1 MRRYTTTVGVH
12 GRSVRVEER
21 SSKSVRFRWWNAVTR
36 AHESRSVPMQLR
48 DQAGRLLPHA
58 VAQTVAFAA
67 ELLGS
72 VGAALHDAAE
82 SQEPQAGQ
90 RSGPAT
96 PSRHDPRVVTLEQA
110 FGDLLSLEGGKWH
123 RPCTAH
129 AEANSK
135 AVDVVTAL
143 GARIAIDSIVTNSY
157 CGLWRSLA
165 RRYSTGETRTIHV
178 GRPRSADSTTP
189 TTRAKREVRWGGRRH
204 AEQCVQLLRSC
215 LVWAVRA
222 GKLKQIPDLPTGWMA
237 ELASD
242 WEQITGVADEQA
254 DDVGPAYSL
263 EEAAAIYRAAPDGD
277 PRIWL
282 AIELAIE
289 LRLGQVIRIMRS
301 DLDLERGDHG
311 ALVVRGRGKKLGTTI
326 FLDQQM
332 RAVIDRLMS
341 RGYLQPL
348 EAAFRDKRIKDYP
361 LIPGGKIGYGL
372 DPARRHKPLT
382 RSGAGGMFLRV
393 EAAAKVKHLRGRLW
407 YGFRRF
413 AADRAEELAANDPR
427 VQASVQGLASDDTKG
442 PNDDALNSLTG
453 HKHTRSRRRYQQRNG
468 ERVLKQAARIRRG
481 IRDDLLNVPQNPLDR
496 TDLSK
501 EKP

>member
-1 MRRYTTTVGVH
+1 MRRYTATVGVH

-21 SSKSVRFRWWNAVTR
+21 SSKSVRFRWWNAVTQ

-48 DQAGRLLPHA
+48 DQAGRLLPRA
-58 VAQTVAFAA
+58 VAQTVALAA

-72 VGAALHDAAE
+72 VGAALHDAVE
-82 SQEPQAGQ
+82 DQEPQAGHGI
-90 RSGPAT
+90 GPAT
-96 PSRHDPRVVTLEQA
+96 PSRHDPRVTSLEQA

-129 AEANSK
+129 GEAYSK

-189 TTRAKREVRWGGRRH
+189 TTQAKREVRWGGRRH
-204 AEQCVQLLRSC
+204 AEQCVQLLRAC

-222 GKLKQIPDLPTGWMA
+222 GKLKQVPDLPSGWMA

-242 WEQITGVADEQA
+242 WEQITGVADDA
-254 DDVGPAYSL
+254 DDEPGPAFSP
-263 EEAAAIYRAAPDGD
+263 EEAAAIYRVAPDGD

-282 AIELAIE
+282 AIEIALE
-289 LRLGQVIRIMRS
+289 LRLGQVIRVMRS
-301 DLDLERGDHG
+301 DLDLDRGEFG
-311 ALVVRGRGKKLGTTI
+311 TLVVRGRRKKRGTTI
-326 FLDQQM
+326 LLD
-332 RAVIDRLMS
+332 REGRRVIDKLMAT
-341 RGYLQPL
+341 GYLQPL
-348 EAAFRDKRIKDYP
+348 EAAFRDGRITDYP
-361 LIPGGKIGYGL
+361 IFPGGHIGYGF
-372 DPARRHKPLT
+372 DPARHLKPLT
-382 RSGAGGMFLRV
+382 KSGARGMFLKV
-393 EAAAKVKHLRGRLW
+393 EERAGVKHMRGRAW

-413 AADRAEELAANDPR
+413 AADRAEEWAADPR
-427 VQASVQGLASDDTKG
+427 ARASVQGLSQEDAKG
-442 PNDDALNSLTG
+442 PNDAALNSLTG
-453 HKHTRSRRRYQQRNG
+453 HKDTRSRRRYQQRNS
-468 ERVLKQAARIRRG
+468 ERVQHEAARIRRG
-481 IRDDLLNVPQNPLDR
+481 IRDELLNAPQNPLDR

>member
-1 MRRYTTTVGVH
+1 MRRYTATVGVH

-36 AHESRSVPMQLR
+36 SHESRSVQLQLR
-48 DQAGRLLPHA
+48 DQAGRLLPDVVAQA
-58 VAQTVAFAA
+58 VAIAA
-67 ELLGS
+67 DLIGS
-72 VGAALHDAAE
+72 VGRALQDAAE
-82 SQEPQAGQ
+82 PHAPLAGQ
-90 RSGPAT
+90 NNGTEQSPRGD
-96 PSRHDPRVVTLEQA
+96 SRVITLEQA
-110 FGDLLSLEGGKWH
+110 FGDLLAFEGGKWH
-123 RPCTAH
+123 SPCTAH
-129 AEANSK
+129 AEAYSK

-143 GARIAIDSIVTNSY
+143 SARTAIDSIVTNSY
-157 CGLWRSLA
+157 CELWRRLA
-165 RRYSTGETRTIHV
+165 RRYSTGETRTIYV
-178 GRPRSADSTTP
+178 GRPRSDDSTTP
-189 TTRAKREVRWGGRRH
+189 STRAKRDVRWGGRRH
-204 AEQCVQLLRSC
+204 AEQCVQLLSSC

-222 GKLKQIPDLPTGWMA
+222 GKLRQAPELPSGWMA
-237 ELASD
+237 ELATD
-242 WEQITGVADEQA
+242 WEQITGVADEPT
-254 DDVGPAYSL
+254 DDVGPAYSP
-263 EEAAAIYRAAPDGD
+263 EEAGAIYRAAPDGE

-282 AIELAIE
+282 AIELALE

-301 DLDLERGDHG
+301 DLDLERGDYG

-382 RSGAGGMFLRV
+382 RSGAQGMFLRV
-393 EAAAKVKHLRGRLW
+393 EASAKVQHLRGRLW

-427 VQASVQGLASDDTKG
+427 VQASVQGLASDDAKG

-453 HKHTRSRRRYQQRNG
+453 HRDTRSRRRYQQRNG

-481 IRDDLLNVPQNPLDR
+481 IRDELLNAPQNPLDR